1 MAVAPYH
8 TPVLLREALHYLHID
23 RQGIYVDATLGGGGH
38 SEAILWQ
45 LRPGSR
51 LIGIDAD
58 RDAIGHAEQR
68 LRSFGDRFTAVQA
81 NFRDLGA
88 VLAQVGVSELAGV
101 LFDLGVSSHQI
112 DELPRGFSYQGDGP
126 LDMRMDPS
134 KPLTAG
140 EILNTY
146 EVRSLERIFE
156 QHGEERMARRIAR
169 AVDRRRQRGPFALT
183 SQLVET
189 VAGVAGGRF
198 LTKTLARVFQALR
211 IEVNAEL
218 DTLRSGLE
226 QAVNSLRREGVLVVI
241 SYHSL
246 EDRIVKTLLVDLSR
260 RVRPMSHPLAPPEEI
275 EPTLEILTR
284 KPVVPGSEEISTN
297 PRARSAKLRAAR
309 KITGHTGIAP
319 WTPASQRLS

>member
-8 TPVLLREALHYLHID
+8 TPVLLREVLHYLLID

-38 SEAILWQ
+38 SEAILGQ

-58 RDAIGHAEQR
+58 SDAIGYATQR
-68 LRSFGDRFTAVQA
+68 LSSFGDRFTAVQA
-81 NFRDLGA
+81 NFRDLGG
-88 VLAQVGVSELAGV
+88 VLARLGVTGLEGA
-101 LFDLGVSSHQI
+101 LFDLGVSSYQI
-112 DELPRGFSYQGDGP
+112 DQLPRGFSFRGDGP
-126 LDMRMDPS
+126 LDMRMDRS

-146 EVRSLERIFE
+146 EVRSLERIFK
-156 QHGEERMARRIAR
+156 QYGEERMARRIAL
-169 AVDRRRQRGPFALT
+169 AVERSRRREPFVQA
-183 SQLVET
+183 SQFVET
-189 VAGVAGGRF
+189 VTGVAGGRF
-198 LTKTLARVFQALR
+198 LTKTLARLFQALR

-218 DTLRSGLE
+218 EALRSGLQ
-226 QAVNSLRREGVLVVI
+226 QAVNSLRLGGMLVVI

-246 EDRIVKTLLVDLSR
+246 EDRIVKTHMADLSR

-284 KPVVPGSEEISTN
+284 KPVVPGSDEVNAN

-309 KITGHTGIAP
+309 KIIAHTGIA
-319 WTPASQRLS
+319 

>member
-8 TPVLLREALHYLHID
+8 TPVLLREALQYLLID

-38 SEAILWQ
+38 SEAILRQ
-45 LRPGSR
+45 LRPGGR

-58 RDAIGHAEQR
+58 SDAIGYAGQR
-68 LRSFGDRFTAVQA
+68 LHSFAACFTAVQA
-81 NFRDLGA
+81 NFRDLGS
-88 VLAQVGVSELAGV
+88 VLAQLGVTELEGV

-112 DELPRGFSYQGDGP
+112 DQLPRGFSFRGNGP
-126 LDMRMDPS
+126 LDMRMDRS
-134 KPLTAG
+134 QPLTAA

-146 EVRSLERIFE
+146 DIGSLAQIFE
-156 QHGEERMARRIAR
+156 QYGEERMARRIAR
-169 AVDRRRQRGPFALT
+169 AIDRRRQSEPFVQA
-183 SQLVET
+183 SQLAET
-189 VAGVAGGRF
+189 VAGAAGGRF
-198 LTKTLARVFQALR
+198 LIKTLARVFQALR

-218 DTLRSGLE
+218 DALRRGLW
-226 QAVNSLRREGVLVVI
+226 QAVDSLRRDGVLVVI

-246 EDRIVKTLLVDLSR
+246 EDRIVKTLLAELSR

-275 EPTLEILTR
+275 QPTLEILTR
-284 KPVVPGSEEISTN
+284 KPVVPGSDECNIN

-309 KITGHTGIAP
+309 KITARTGTAP

>member
-8 TPVLLREALHYLHID
+8 TPVLLREALQYLLID

-38 SEAILWQ
+38 SEAILRQ

-58 RDAIGHAEQR
+58 SDAIGHAEQR

-81 NFRDLGA
+81 NFHDLGA
-88 VLAQVGVSELAGV
+88 VLGRLGVSELDGV

-112 DELPRGFSYQGDGP
+112 DELTRGFSFQGDGP
-126 LDMRMDPS
+126 LDMRMDRS
-134 KPLTAG
+134 KPLTAA

-146 EVRSLERIFE
+146 EVGSLERIFK
-156 QHGEERMARRIAR
+156 QYGEERMARRIAR
-169 AVDRRRQRGPFALT
+169 AVDRRRQRQPFAHA
-183 SQLVET
+183 SSLVET
-189 VAGVAGGRF
+189 VAGVVGGRF

-218 DTLRSGLE
+218 EALTRGLQQAISGLR
-226 QAVNSLRREGVLVVI
+226 VEGVLVVI

-246 EDRIVKTLLVDLSR
+246 EDRIVKTLFADLSR

-275 EPTLEILTR
+275 EPTLEVLTR
-284 KPVVPGSEEISTN
+284 KPVVPGSEEINTN

-309 KITGHTGIAP
+309 KITAHTGTAP
-319 WTPASQRLS
+319 WTLASQRLS